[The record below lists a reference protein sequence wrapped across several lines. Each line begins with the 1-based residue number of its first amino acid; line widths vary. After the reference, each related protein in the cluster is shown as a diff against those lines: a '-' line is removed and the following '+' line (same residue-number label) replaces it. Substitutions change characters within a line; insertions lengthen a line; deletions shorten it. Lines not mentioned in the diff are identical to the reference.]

1 MTNEEKA
8 ISELLSN
15 FMRNRRM
22 ELGLTQTQVAEKAGL
37 GC

>member
-8 ISELLSN
+8 TADMISN